1 MLPLD
6 ITKVAEFA
14 KKNGGRKCYYNNI
27 VGMITAYS
35 CLTPSI
41 FFSYDEGWAVRES
54 YLSAQVYELLIPIE
68 EIRTGTHI
76 TIYDFNI
83 FAFVPSKKEI
93 EQLIKQLD
101 L

>member
-1 MLPLD
+1 MTLT
-6 ITKVAEFA
+6 INEVARFA
-14 KKNGGRKCYYNNI
+14 KENAGRKCYYSNI
-27 VGMITAYS
+27 LGMITAYS

-54 YLSAQVYELLIPIE
+54 YLGDQSYELLLPIE
-68 EIRTGTHI
+68 EIRTGRHI
-76 TIYDFNI
+76 TIYDFNV
-83 FAFVPSKKEI
+83 FTFVPSKKEI